1 MGFPITIV
9 QNNEND
15 DLHELEGLVNYID
28 VLMASF
34 PKPISRKELARE
46 IGVSEAAIAKV
57 RNRLFR
63 LCDQNALVF
72 GHRLIL
78 KTDETFWKL
87 LVLYF
92 LQMKPTKMLLSNYG
106 WQMIKRMNL
115 HSKMSQRFKEYSSH
129 FNEKDTD
136 FIIKTTLYNIGN
148 FQVVNQIRTSI
159 SDPQQRMMWLST
171 QYLQAMQGILQKLD
185 LPIEET
191 GDLFSCLA
199 IRDKLFY
206 LAKELL
212 CQQVQ
217 KLSIL
222 RGLSTK
228 EKATYLR
235 VYSTTIDFY
244 LRKVFRF
251 GTSFIKQA
259 AVKKKLEFKED
270 YEKIGFFYTPAQK

>member
-1 MGFPITIV
+1 MAQGK
-9 QNNEND
+9 END
-15 DLHELEGLVNYID
+15 DFHEWEGLVNYID
-28 VLMASF
+28 VLMDSF
-34 PKPISRKELARE
+34 PNPISRKELAQKT
-46 IGVSEAAIAKV
+46 GVSQPAITKV
-57 RNRLFR
+57 KNRL
-63 LCDQNALVF
+63 LQICDHDALLF
-72 GHRLIL
+72 SRKLIL
-78 KTDETFWKL
+78 RTDETPWKL
-87 LVLYF
+87 LVFYL

-115 HSKMSQRFKEYSSH
+115 HSKICERFKEYSSH

-136 FIIKTTLYNIGN
+136 FIIKFVLYNIGN
-148 FQVVNQIRTSI
+148 FQIVNQIRTSI
-159 SDPQQRMMWLST
+159 GDPQQRMMWLST
-171 QYLQAMQGILQKLD
+171 QYLQAIQGILQKLD

-191 GDLFSCLA
+191 EDLSSFLA

-206 LAKELL
+206 LSKELL

-222 RGLSTK
+222 RGLSIK

-244 LRKVFRF
+244 LRKVFGF
-251 GTSFIKQA
+251 GTNFIKQA
-259 AVKKKLEFKED
+259 AEKRKLEFKKD